1 MWKDV
6 FLTIVIAF
14 VVFRIMGELSRRRNS
29 NPSAG
34 KSGENQKNKQPPD
47 DGEYIDYEEIK

>member
-47 DGEYIDYEEIK
+47 DGEYIDYEGIK

>member
-6 FLTIVIAF
+6 FLTIVMAF
-14 VVFRIMGELSRRRNS
+14 VVFRIMGEFSRRRNTHQRE
-29 NPSAG
+29 G
-34 KSGENQKNKQPPD
+34 KPADNQKNKQPPD

>member
-6 FLTIVIAF
+6 FLTIVMAF

-29 NPSAG
+29 HQSEG
-34 KSGENQKNKQPPD
+34 KSADNQKNKQPPD

>member
-14 VVFRIMGELSRRRNS
+14 VVFRIMGEFSRRRNS
-29 NPSAG
+29 NQGSG
-34 KSGENQKNKQPPD
+34 NSGENQKNKQPPD